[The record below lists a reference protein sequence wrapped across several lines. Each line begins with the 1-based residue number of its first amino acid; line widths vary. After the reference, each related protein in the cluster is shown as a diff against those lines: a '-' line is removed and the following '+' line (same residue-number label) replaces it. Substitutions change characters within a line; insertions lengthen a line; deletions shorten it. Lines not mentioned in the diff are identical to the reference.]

1 MSWFVI
7 YTAFEWIARIVMV
20 PVILRRRLPP
30 VTALAWLS
38 IIFFLPIVGV
48 PAYLL
53 LGVSYL
59 GKRRRV
65 AHRRYYR
72 GTARSRRF
80 EQRLADLHSHRLR
93 PALEPEQRS
102 MIDQAEQVSGNP
114 ILGGNQMR
122 LLPTMPGFIRALVG
136 DIDAA
141 QTQVHL
147 LYYIYWPDEI
157 GRQVSDA
164 MIRAAGRGV
173 KCRLLADASGSRWLF
188 RSAAAQQMLDAG
200 VQVYQA
206 LPVAPWRRKLARM
219 DLRNHRKVAVID
231 GRIGYTGSH
240 NIAIEDY
247 GNVRAG
253 KWVDLSGRFTGPI
266 VAQLQV
272 VFLDDWA
279 FDTGEHLEGPAMFPP
294 LEPTGSVAA
303 QVVPTGPNHEAETFR
318 RVLIAALNVAN
329 RKIMITTPYLIPDEP
344 TTLALCMAA
353 DRGVE
358 VTILVPRRGDHPV
371 VAAAAR
377 WHYLRLMESGVR
389 IHHYCDG
396 MLHAK
401 TMTVDDSFAML
412 GSANMDVRSFELN
425 FEVGALLYGRDVTR
439 TLREAQQVYMDKCE
453 RIDLDQW
460 RRRPPLRKYADAAA
474 ALLSPLL

>member
-7 YTAFEWIARIVMV
+7 YTAFEWIARIIMV

-38 IIFFLPIVGV
+38 IVFFLPVVGV

-53 LGVSYL
+53 LGVNYL
-59 GKRRRV
+59 GRRRRV
-65 AHRRYYR
+65 AHQRYYR
-72 GTARSRRF
+72 GTLRSRRS
-80 EQRLADLHSHRLR
+80 EQRLAGILSHRLR
-93 PALEPEQRS
+93 PELGPGQRS
-102 MIDQAEQVSGNP
+102 MIVQAEQVSGNP

-122 LLPTMPGFIRALVG
+122 LLPSMPRFVESLID

-141 QTQVHL
+141 QHHVHL
-147 LYYIYWPDEI
+147 LYYIYWPDDI
-157 GRQVSDA
+157 GTQISEAV
-164 MIRAAGRGV
+164 MRASRRGV
-173 KCRLLADASGSRWLF
+173 ACRLLADASGSRSFF
-188 RSAAAQQMLDAG
+188 RSGLVRKMLEAD
-200 VQVYQA
+200 VHVYEA

-231 GRIGYTGSH
+231 GHIGYTGSH
-240 NIAIEDY
+240 NVAIEDY
-247 GNVRAG
+247 GNSRAG

-279 FDTGEHLEGPAMFPP
+279 FDTGEHLEGRDLFPP
-294 LEPTGSVAA
+294 LEPTGGIAA

-318 RVLIAALNVAN
+318 RVLIAALNAATQQ
-329 RKIMITTPYLIPDEP
+329 ITITTPYLIPDEP

-358 VTILVPRRGDHPV
+358 VTILVPERGDHPL

-377 WHYLRLMESGVR
+377 WHYLRLMENGIR

-401 TMTVDDSFAML
+401 TITVDESFAML

-425 FEVGALLYGRDVTR
+425 FEVGALLYGADVTNL
-439 TLREAQQVYMDKCE
+439 LRVVQQQYMERCE
-453 RIDLDQW
+453 IINPAEW
-460 RRRPPLRKYADAAA
+460 RRRPVMRKYLDAAA